1 MAFFLDL
8 VRAARRLRRSAGNTM
23 LGVLILGLALGSSTA
38 LIAVVRATLLEPLP
52 YDRPEELVAL
62 WEVNRPRASN
72 HNVVS
77 PANFLDWRDRAT
89 SFSDFA
95 LYTWTGVALTGDG
108 APERISGR
116 AVTPNLFDLLGV
128 RPVLGRG
135 FARADADSGAV
146 PALLL
151 SWGLWQRRFGGKPE
165 IVGRMVPTESGQAQ
179 VIGVMPQHFLP
190 LGTEEYW
197 EPFRLTES
205 MRIRRGRWA
214 MALGR
219 LRPGRTV
226 TDAQAEMSR
235 IGLALEE
242 EFTGFNA
249 GWGVRVIPLREDV
262 VGPVERPLVLLLG
275 AVGLVLLIAASNL
288 GNLMLVQAD
297 ARRRDF
303 AVQRAMGAS
312 RGRVMFGWVMECV
325 LLSLAGAAAGSI
337 FALWAVELAPRLG
350 SDIPRIANAR
360 LDPLLLGALGLG
372 AVLLGGMLG
381 FASILGALRGDP
393 GTTLRSAS
401 DRIQGSVAT
410 RRLRA
415 LLVAGQ
421 FALAVVLLHGAG
433 LLLRS
438 LVRLEDVKPGFEPR
452 GVLTAELNLPASRYP
467 DDARQLQFFDQLFER
482 LRRDPAVISAGAVN
496 FLPFTSPGA
505 GTSFFPADR
514 PVPPAG
520 EAPVAGIRI
529 AEPDYFRAM
538 QIPLMAGRGFTVA
551 DRTGAPPVVLVSQ
564 QLAREQWPQESPI
577 GKRLTINYGQPER
590 QLEVVGVVGDVL
602 HDRLDGQTRATIYYP
617 AAQFVTSGLTVVL
630 RSQGDPAALAPL
642 ITSAVREMDP
652 LLPVESMQPLSARL
666 GDSLAG
672 RRASLLLLGA
682 FAVIAVVLAAVGIYG
697 VLSQVVRLRTREIG
711 IRLALGSSPERELG
725 SVLRGS
731 LLLVGGGAV
740 AGLLGAAA
748 ASLSLRAFLFAVP
761 PGDPVTI
768 TLVLLGLALTALVA
782 SFLPARR
789 AARVDPAIALRS
801 E

>member
-1 MAFFLDL
+1 MAFLFELE
-8 VRAARRLRRSAGNTM
+8 RAVRRLRRSLGNTV
-23 LGVLILGLALGSSTA
+23 LGAIILGLALGSSVA

-52 YDRPEELVAL
+52 YGHPDELVAL
-62 WEVNRPRASN
+62 WEANRPRGDD

-89 SFSDFA
+89 SFSDLA

-108 APERISGR
+108 APERLSGR
-116 AVTPNLFDLLGV
+116 AVTPNLFGLLGV
-128 RPVLGRG
+128 RPALGRD
-135 FARADADSGAV
+135 FVRADADSGAV
-146 PALLL
+146 PTLML
-151 SWGLWQRRFGGKPE
+151 SWGLWQRRFGGDPD
-165 IVGRMVPTESGQAQ
+165 IVGRMAPTESGLAQ
-179 VIGVMPQHFLP
+179 VIGVMPRNFLP

-197 EPFRLTES
+197 EPFRLTET
-205 MRIRRGRWA
+205 MRIRRGRYT

-226 TDAQAEMSR
+226 ADAQAEMSR
-235 IGLALEE
+235 VGQALEQ
-242 EFTGFNA
+242 EFSSFNA
-249 GWGVRVIPLREDV
+249 GWGVRVIPLRDDV

-312 RGRVMFGWVMECV
+312 RGRVISAWVMECV
-325 LLSLAGAAAGSI
+325 LLSLAGAATGAV
-337 FALWAVELAPRLG
+337 FALWAVELAPRFG
-350 SDIPRIANAR
+350 GDVPRMANAR
-360 LDPLLLGALGLG
+360 LDPLLLGGLALGAALLG
-372 AVLLGGMLG
+372 AVLG

-393 GTTLRSAS
+393 GRTLRTAG
-401 DRIQGSVAT
+401 DRIQGSVAS
-410 RRLRA
+410 RRFRA

-433 LLLRS
+433 LMLRS
-438 LVRLEDVKPGFEPR
+438 LARLEAVKPGFEPR
-452 GVLTAELNLPASRYP
+452 GVLTAELNLPSSRYP
-467 DDARQLQFFDQLFER
+467 DGARQLQFFDQLFAR
-482 LRRDPAVISAGAVN
+482 LRRDPAVLSAGGVN

-505 GTSFFPADR
+505 ATAFLPTDR
-514 PVPPAG
+514 PPPPEG
-520 EAPVAGIRI
+520 KGPVAAIRI

-538 QIPLMAGRGFTVA
+538 RIPLRAGRGFTQA
-551 DRTGAPPVVLVSQ
+551 DRADAPPVVLVSE

-577 GKRLTINYGQPER
+577 GKRITVQYGHPAAQV
-590 QLEVVGVVGDVL
+590 EVVGVVGDVL
-602 HDRLDGQTRATIYYP
+602 HDRLDGQSRATIYYP
-617 AAQFVTSGLTVVL
+617 AAQFATGGLTVVL
-630 RSQGDPAALAPL
+630 RTEGDPAALAPL
-642 ITSAVREMDP
+642 ITSVVREMDP
-652 LLPVESMQPLSARL
+652 LLPVESIQPLSARL

-672 RRASLLLLGA
+672 RRSSLLLLGA
-682 FAVIAVVLAAVGIYG
+682 FAAIAVLLAAVGIYG

-711 IRLALGSSPERELG
+711 IRLALGSSPQRELG

-731 LLLVGGGAV
+731 LLLVGCGAL

-748 ASLSLRAFLFAVP
+748 ASLSLRAFLYAVP

-768 TLVLLGLALTALVA
+768 TLVLLGLACTAVIA
-782 SFLPARR
+782 SLLPARR

>member
-1 MAFFLDL
+1 MAFLFDL
-8 VRAARRLRRSAGNTM
+8 ARTARRLRRSAGNTL

-52 YDRPEELVAL
+52 YDRPDELVAL
-62 WEVNRPRASN
+62 WEVNRPRANN
-72 HNVVS
+72 HNVVA

-89 SFSDFA
+89 SFGDLA

-128 RPVLGRG
+128 RPVLGRA
-135 FARADADSGAV
+135 FVRADADSGAV

-165 IVGRMVPTESGQAQ
+165 VVGRMVPTETGPAQ
-179 VIGVMPQHFLP
+179 IIGVMPRNFLP

-197 EPFRLTES
+197 EPFRLTEA
-205 MRIRRGRWA
+205 MRIRRGRWT

-226 TDAQAEMSR
+226 ADAQAEMTR
-235 IGLALEE
+235 VGRALEQ
-242 EFTGFNA
+242 EFTSFNA
-249 GWGVRVIPLREDV
+249 GWGVRVMPLREDV

-312 RGRVMFGWVMECV
+312 RARVIGGWMMECT
-325 LLSLAGAAAGSI
+325 LLSLAGAAAGVI
-337 FALWAVELAPRLG
+337 LALWAVELAPRLG
-350 SDIPRIANAR
+350 SEVPRIGNAQ
-360 LDPLLLGALGLG
+360 LDPLLLAGLGLG
-372 AVLLGGMLG
+372 ALLLGALLG
-381 FASILGALRGDP
+381 FASILGALKGDP

-401 DRIQGSVAT
+401 DRVQGSVAT
-410 RRLRA
+410 RRFRA

-438 LVRLEDVKPGFEPR
+438 LARLEDVRPGFEPR
-452 GVLTAELNLPASRYP
+452 GVLTAELNLPSSRYP
-467 DDARQLQFFDQLFER
+467 DAARQLQFFDQLFER
-482 LRRDPAVISAGAVN
+482 LRRDPAVVTAGGVN
-496 FLPFTSPGA
+496 FLPFTGPGA
-505 GTSFFPADR
+505 GTSFLPTDR
-514 PVPPAG
+514 PPPPAG

-529 AEPDYFRAM
+529 AEPDYFKAM
-538 QIPLMAGRGFTVA
+538 QIPLLTGRGFTMA
-551 DRTGAPPVVLVSQ
+551 DRAGASPVVLVSQ

-577 GKRLTINYGQPER
+577 GKRLTVNYGHPEQ

-602 HDRLDGQTRATIYYP
+602 HDRLDGQARATIYYP
-617 AAQFVTSGLTVVL
+617 AAQFGTGGLTVVL
-630 RSQGDPAALAPL
+630 RTQGDPAALAPL

-672 RRASLLLLGA
+672 RRASLLLLGGV
-682 FAVIAVVLAAVGIYG
+682 AVIAVVLAAVGIYG

-731 LLLVGGGAV
+731 LLLVGTGAAV
-740 AGLLGAAA
+740 GLLGAAV

-768 TLVLLGLALTALVA
+768 VLVVLGLAVTAVVA
-782 SFLPARR
+782 SLLPARR